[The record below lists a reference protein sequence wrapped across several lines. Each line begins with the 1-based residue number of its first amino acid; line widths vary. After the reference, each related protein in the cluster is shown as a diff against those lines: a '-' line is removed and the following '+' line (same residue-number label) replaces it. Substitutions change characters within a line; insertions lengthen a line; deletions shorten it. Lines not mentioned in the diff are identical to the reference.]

1 LKRTLSGLPSSS
13 CDVPNPKPAYV
24 KVALQAER
32 RTQAWLLS
40 RRRRGPLWESG
51 VRIFCYHRIAAAR
64 GDLAVAPEDFR
75 RHIELLASFDAAVVP
90 LTDAVSVLTQGRRGR
105 FVCLTFDDGY
115 RDFEEAALPVLRE
128 AGFPA
133 TLFVTTGFASG
144 TVRMSWFRRR
154 QPPLLGW
161 ADLKQLAKDDLVEL
175 GAHTRTHR
183 ALPRLSDA
191 DAREEIESPRH
202 EIAARTGARVDAF
215 AYPAGLYTSRER
227 ELVAGTGYDL
237 AVTTDAG
244 VNNPATSRFALRRT
258 LVEGR
263 DRVSLF
269 EAKLLGR
276 LDEPWE
282 VRRWLRRQ
290 GAAGGSV

>member
-1 LKRTLSGLPSSS
+1 MRTLSGLPSSS
-13 CDVPNPKPAYV
+13 CEVPNPKPGYV
-24 KVALQAER
+24 KVGLQAVR
-32 RTQAWLLS
+32 RTQAWFVGH
-40 RRRRGPLWESG
+40 RRQGPLWGSG
-51 VRIFCYHRIAAAR
+51 VRIFCYHRIAADR

-75 RHIELLASFDAAVVP
+75 RHIELLASFDAEVVP
-90 LTDAVSVLTQGRRGR
+90 LADAVSLLSERRRGR

-115 RDFEEAALPVLRE
+115 RDFAETALPILRE
-128 AGFPA
+128 AGFSA
-133 TLFVTTGFASG
+133 TVFVTTGFASG
-144 TVRMSWFRRR
+144 TVRMSWFRR
-154 QPPLLGW
+154 QPPLLNW
-161 ADLKQLAKDDLVEL
+161 DDLKRLANDDLVEL

-191 DAREEIESPRH
+191 EAREEIQSPRR
-202 EIAARTGARVDAF
+202 EIAEQTGARVNAF

-227 ELVAGTGYDL
+227 ELVADTGYAL

-244 VNNPATSRFALRRT
+244 LNTPATSRFALRRT

-282 VRRWLRRQ
+282 LGRWVRRQ
-290 GAAGGSV
+290 AAAEGTV

>member
-1 LKRTLSGLPSSS
+1 MPSSS
-13 CDVPNPKPAYV
+13 LDVPNPKPAYV
-24 KVALQAER
+24 KVALQAVR
-32 RTQAWLLS
+32 RTQAWFVG
-40 RRRRGPLWESG
+40 RHRQGPLWESG
-51 VRIFCYHRIAAAR
+51 VRIFCYHRIAVDR
-64 GDLAVAPEDFR
+64 SDLAVDPDDFR
-75 RHIELLASFDAAVVP
+75 RQMELLAAFDAEVVP
-90 LTDAVSVLTQGRRGR
+90 LADAVGLLSEGRRGR

-133 TLFVTTGFASG
+133 TAFVTTGFAAG
-144 TVRMSWFRRR
+144 TERMSWFRR
-154 QPPLLGW
+154 QPPLLDW
-161 ADLKQLAKDDLVEL
+161 ADLKRLANDDLVEL
-175 GAHTRTHR
+175 GAHSRTHR

-191 DAREEIESPRH
+191 EAREEIESPRR
-202 EIAARTGARVDAF
+202 EIVAQTGARVDAF

-227 ELVAGTGYDL
+227 ELVAGTGYAS

-244 VNNPATSRFALRRT
+244 VNTPGTSRFALRRT

-263 DRVSLF
+263 DPVSLF

-282 VRRWLRRQ
+282 LGRLVRRQ
-290 GAAGGSV
+290 AAAGGTG